1 MQNRHLDRYT
11 YFCESAQ
18 TSQDFY
24 ISYLGRFIDITS
36 SSKVLEIGCGEGGN
50 LLPFAQ
56 KGCAVVGIDVCISRI
71 NEAID
76 FFSRKDKAGK
86 FICDDFFC
94 LDIRDKFDIIL
105 IHDVIEHIN
114 LSQKKFFLIK
124 ENGVIFLGFPAWQ
137 MPFGGHQQ
145 ICKNKIVSHL
155 PFIHLLPSFLYKTV
169 LKLFGENSGC
179 IKELLSIKQ
188 TKITIELFEGIIA
201 ESNVNIVDRC
211 LWFINPHYKQKFNLK
226 PRRIWGI
233 LENIKY
239 VRNFF
244 CTSCFYIIK

>member
-1 MQNRHLDRYT
+1 
-11 YFCESAQ
+11 
-18 TSQDFY
+18 
-24 ISYLGRFIDITS
+24 
-36 SSKVLEIGCGEGGN
+36 
-50 LLPFAQ
+50 
-56 KGCAVVGIDVCISRI
+56 
-71 NEAID
+71 
-76 FFSRKDKAGK
+76 
-86 FICDDFFC
+86 
-94 LDIRDKFDIIL
+94 
-105 IHDVIEHIN
+105 
-114 LSQKKFFLIK
+114 
-124 ENGVIFLGFPAWQ
+124 

-226 PRRIWGI
+226 PRRIW
-233 LENIKY
+233 EYWK
-239 VRNFF
+239 
-244 CTSCFYIIK
+244 T

>member
-1 MQNRHLDRYT
+1 MFNY
-11 YFCESAQ
+11 
-18 TSQDFY
+18 
-24 ISYLGRFIDITS
+24 
-36 SSKVLEIGCGEGGN
+36 
-50 LLPFAQ
+50 
-56 KGCAVVGIDVCISRI
+56 
-71 NEAID
+71 
-76 FFSRKDKAGK
+76 
-86 FICDDFFC
+86 
-94 LDIRDKFDIIL
+94 
-105 IHDVIEHIN
+105 IN
-114 LSQKKFFLIK
+114 LSQKKFFLIKAKSLLK

>member
-1 MQNRHLDRYT
+1 MKNYNIER
-11 YFCESAQ
+11 
-18 TSQDFY
+18 
-24 ISYLGRFIDITS
+24 I
-36 SSKVLEIGCGEGGN
+36 LE
-50 LLPFAQ
+50 
-56 KGCAVVGIDVCISRI
+56 
-71 NEAID
+71 
-76 FFSRKDKAGK
+76 
-86 FICDDFFC
+86 
-94 LDIRDKFDIIL
+94 
-105 IHDVIEHIN
+105 
-114 LSQKKFFLIK
+114 
-124 ENGVIFLGFPAWQ
+124 PA
-137 MPFGGHQQ
+137 F
-145 ICKNKIVSHL
+145 
-155 PFIHLLPSFLYKTV
+155 
-169 LKLFGENSGC
+169 KLFLMYNY